1 MDGTTSTDPPAA
13 SAGLRCAA
21 AVSTDADLTVA
32 IAAAVHGAVAELG
45 PGARADLAVVF
56 VSQAY
61 GAGIRPA
68 MEHLSETV
76 PARVVLGTTVE
87 GLLT

>member
-32 IAAAVHGAVAELG
+32 IAAAVQGAVAELG

-56 VSQAY
+56 V
-61 GAGIRPA
+61 
-68 MEHLSETV
+68 
-76 PARVVLGTTVE
+76 
-87 GLLT
+87 